1 MFIPEN
7 QIDPM
12 IDMQRNNFGF
22 QTFFEHFG
30 EETGTVQG
38 PVGQENIIDFDVFGG
53 DAKVELVGVDEE
65 LG

>member
-1 MFIPEN
+1 
-7 QIDPM
+7 M